1 MYKIIDIKHKN
12 TGKTREDGRYP
23 LRIGSVIDFFAYEP
37 TVNQCAMLSYV
48 SDNKGNPKQGTLRT
62 SFVEEIFEDDNELIL
77 TTNNSI
83 YILEKIKNE
92 KE

>member
-1 MYKIIDIKHKN
+1 MYKIKDIRYKDTN
-12 TGKTREDGRYP
+12 ETRTDGRYP
-23 LRIGSVIDFFAYEP
+23 LRIGSTIDFFTYEP
-37 TVNQCAMLSYV
+37 TVNQCAYLSYV
-48 SDNKGNPKQGTLRT
+48 YDNQGNNKEGTLRT
-62 SFVEEIFEDDNELIL
+62 SFITEIFEDDNELIL

>member
-1 MYKIIDIKHKN
+1 MYKIKDIRYKDTN
-12 TGKTREDGRYP
+12 ETRTDGRYP
-23 LRIGSVIDFFAYEP
+23 LRIGSTIDFFTYEP

-48 SDNKGNPKQGTLRT
+48 YDNTGKPKQGTLRT

-77 TTNNSI
+77 TTYNSI